1 MRILGMT
8 FWRVFLINVL
18 TVKFCYLGQNEQQEL
33 NEKVVNHLAITKWLT
48 KTKRI
53 CGEFKLSSRA

>member
-1 MRILGMT
+1 MP
-8 FWRVFLINVL
+8 FHV
-18 TVKFCYLGQNEQQEL
+18 FCYLGQNEQHEL

-53 CGEFKLSSRA
+53 RGKFELSRRA